1 MANQPI
7 TQATGPAYV
16 DNAVFQPG
24 TGGVFSAPV
33 GTNAPTLE
41 DISNWITGDRTKA
54 IGEWEPIGY
63 TSLETLP
70 GIGTETEGGEKKGV
84 WENPDF
90 RVTPIT
96 STDTVKVQPVQW
108 SPVPLSH
115 RFGANVTID
124 PATGQV
130 DVPSTFT
137 SVETAI
143 MVVFMDGDTPLVLVY
158 YRTSASPDGD
168 IEPDPENYMTIPVK
182 YTVLSVTGSNR
193 KMSILAYH
201 LRDKDNDN
209 QPDTPPTSRTG
220 STSPRTA

>member
-1 MANQPI
+1 MAPQPI

-16 DNAVFQPG
+16 DSAVFQPG
-24 TGGVFSAPV
+24 TGGVFHAPV
-33 GTNAPTLE
+33 GTEAPTLE
-41 DISNWITGDRTKA
+41 QVSAWITGDRTSSLGA
-54 IGEWEPIGY
+54 WEPLGY
-63 TSLETLP
+63 TSLESLP

-90 RVTPIT
+90 RVTPTT
-96 STDTVKVQPVQW
+96 STETVKVQPVQW
-108 SPVPLSH
+108 SPIPLSH

-124 PATGQV
+124 PATGRV
-130 DVPSTFT
+130 DVPATFR

-168 IEPDPENYMTIPVK
+168 IEPDPENYLALPVK
-182 YTVLSVTGSNR
+182 YTVLTVTGTGR

-201 LRDKDNDN
+201 LRDSDGDGE
-209 QPDTPPTSRTG
+209 PDAALEPGTSDT
-220 STSPRTA
+220 TE